1 MKNFF
6 NGLLAFV
13 GIALL
18 LIFDKEQREL
28 YNISIGEAEDKG
40 E

>member
-6 NGLLAFV
+6 NGLFAFV